1 MVRFWPFL
9 LILPFTF
16 AAVDSVDLT
25 LLKLAKFNLVNGEL
39 ENAKLFLN
47 KMENSIELKGIKNRY
62 LATIAFIEGDYK
74 TSDKI
79 LRTSDFDG
87 PAANT
92 QVCILKV
99 LNSLA
104 LENLKQLDDDFKTCK
119 ELTFNYSKNR
129 HLWMEYVVNLKL
141 SKKNPFTTDSPDT
154 LKWIFQD
161 IELTRI
167 WLKKNIFFNTEKKS
181 IDYLPSFPASTFR
194 RKDIRELIGLSYF
207 RIGDQQNAL
216 KFIEDLETPTAENIK
231 GNIELSNKKYELAYG
246 HFQLALKYKDNSKNA
261 LERLIPL
268 SWILEKW
275 QDGLK
280 FLKKEIGP
288 NTDQSKKLAL
298 ETAFL
303 IQEEKLNPAQE
314 NLKILNSRYRGSVPK
329 EVLRMDTYVS
339 LMLSQTKELK
349 NNSSLACKKFD
360 GLNCWIFLQMFVW
373 EDLGILLQ
381 NDESTT
387 TDPTLTLD
395 YLKSEQPVEP
405 LVENELIDQTLV
417 EELDSAM
424 VQIKEK

>member
-1 MVRFWPFL
+1 MFKILAIL
-9 LILPFTF
+9 LIFPLSLS
-16 AAVDSVDLT
+16 AVNNVDLT
-25 LLKLAKFNLVNGEL
+25 LLKLAKFYLVNGEL
-39 ENAKLFLN
+39 ENAKLFLG
-47 KMENSIELKGIKNRY
+47 KMENSVELKEIKSRY

-79 LRTSDFDG
+79 LRSHDFDG
-87 PAANT
+87 PTANS
-92 QVCILKV
+92 QVCMLKI

-104 LENLKQLDDDFKTCK
+104 LENLKQLDNDFKTCK
-119 ELTFNYSKNR
+119 ELTFNYSKNQ
-129 HLWMEYVVNLKL
+129 HLWLEYVVNSKL

-154 LKWIFQD
+154 LRWIFQD
-161 IELTRI
+161 VELTRI

-181 IDYLPSFPASTFR
+181 IEYLPVMPASTFR

-207 RIGDQQNAL
+207 RMGDKENAL
-216 KFIEDLETPTAENIK
+216 KFVEDLETPSSENIK
-231 GNIELSNKKYELAYG
+231 GNIELSDKKYELAFG
-246 HFQLALKYKDNSKNA
+246 HFQLALKNKENSKNA

-280 FLKKEIGP
+280 FLKKEISP
-288 NTDQSKKLAL
+288 NTDQSKKQAL

-303 IQEEKLNPAQE
+303 IQEQRFIEAQE
-314 NLKILNSRYRGSVPK
+314 NLRVLNARYRGSVPK

-339 LMLSQTKELK
+339 LILSQTKELK

-360 GLNCWIFLQMFVW
+360 GINCWIFLQMFLW
-373 EDLGILLQ
+373 DDLGLILQ

-395 YLKSEQPVEP
+395 YLKSEQTIEP
-405 LVENELIDQTLV
+405 LVENELIDQVLV

-424 VQIKEK
+424 VKIKEK

>member
-1 MVRFWPFL
+1 MIRFWATI
-9 LILPFTF
+9 LILPYTLLAF
-16 AAVDSVDLT
+16 DRVDLE
-25 LLKLAKFNLVNGEL
+25 LLRLAKLNLVNGEL
-39 ENAKLFLN
+39 KNAKLFLD
-47 KMENSIELKGIKNRY
+47 KMNNSIELRPIKNRY

-74 TSDKI
+74 LSDKI
-79 LRTSDFDG
+79 LKGSDFDG
-87 PAANT
+87 PLANT

-104 LENLKQLDDDFKTCK
+104 LENLKQLDYDFKTCK
-119 ELTFNYSKNR
+119 ELTFNFSKNR
-129 HLWMEYVVNLKL
+129 HLWLEYVVNSKL
-141 SKKNPFTTDSPDT
+141 ARKNYFTSDSEET

-181 IDYLPSFPASTFR
+181 LEYLSEFPASTFR
-194 RKDIRELIGLSYF
+194 KKDIRELIGLSYF
-207 RIGDQQNAL
+207 RTGDQENAL
-216 KFIEDLETPTAENIK
+216 KYVEDLDTPTAENIK

-246 HFQLALKYKDNSKNA
+246 HFQLALKYKENSKNA

-280 FLKKEIGP
+280 FLEKEIGP

-298 ETAFL
+298 QTAFL
-303 IQEEKLNPAQE
+303 LEEGQLAPANL
-314 NLKILNSRYRGSVPK
+314 NLKILNERYRGSVPK
-329 EVLRMDTYVS
+329 EILRMDTYVS

-360 GLNCWIFLQMFVW
+360 GLNCWIFLQMFLW
-373 EDLGILLQ
+373 EDLGEIIK
-381 NDESTT
+381 NKEDTT
-387 TDPTLTLD
+387 TDPSLTLD
-395 YLKSEQPVEP
+395 SLKSEQAIEP
-405 LVENELIDQTLV
+405 LQENQLIDQTLV
-417 EELDSAM
+417 EELDSAQ